1 MRCTQMITA
10 ALMSANLCA
19 CAYVHTPPYTLIDE
33 VPVVKIGTSV
43 RTQEAHIVFIPA
55 NTPFP
60 IVFTAKGSILMQPA
74 SSKVMVSFKRDL
86 YLYKS
91 WASENGRIWV
101 NTRRLLRLD
110 HSGGFDA
117 TGGKFEEKLDYA
129 R

>member
-1 MRCTQMITA
+1 MRYTQTIAA
-10 ALMSANLCA
+10 ALMAANLCA

-33 VPVVKIGTSV
+33 VPVVKIGASV
-43 RTQEAHIVFIPA
+43 RPSEAHIVFIPA

-60 IVFTAKGSILMQPA
+60 IEFTATGSILNQPA

-91 WASENGRIWV
+91 WASENGRYWV
-101 NTRRLLRLD
+101 NTRRLLKVER
-110 HSGGFDA
+110 SGGFDA
-117 TGGKFEEKLDYA
+117 TGGRVEEKLDYA